1 MLLLWQ
7 NCSFLYVFQYPL
19 VLVKKAKLISF
30 RLNLK
35 QFSNST
41 KCVLFRQ
48 SIKILNKRIARKN
61 KLCLIKKMQDCPPQW
76 TKREAKTVKKT
87 NPLFNRATDSK
98 ALSWNRQGRAA
109 PTWADNRSSKEG
121 DGAVRQPAPHHHA
134 AQKLQGSAL
143 HYYQAQHTSLASQTS

>member
-1 MLLLWQ
+1 MLLRQ

-19 VLVKKAKLISF
+19 VLIKKAKLISF
-30 RLNLK
+30 RPNLK
-35 QFSNST
+35 QLSNST
-41 KCVLFRQ
+41 KRVLFRQ
-48 SIKILNKRIARKN
+48 LIKILDKRMARKN
-61 KLCLIKKMQDCPPQW
+61 KLCLIKKTQDSPPQW
-76 TKREAKTVKKT
+76 PKGEAKTVKKL
-87 NPLFNRATDSK
+87 NPLFIGATSSK

-109 PTWADNRSSKEG
+109 PTWADNRSSEEG